1 MFRVGF
7 SQMGSKNWMGGH
19 TYLKNISS
27 VIKARLKD
35 KILLKFITYDKENL
49 ENVDLKKFDK
59 ILKIKNKITFL
70 NKIINFIYNS
80 KLNKIINSE
89 LDIFFDV
96 NHSSIFTNSKK
107 IVPWIPDFQHRHL
120 PNFFT
125 FFGYWKRE
133 LLFKK
138 KIFFQKNIIVSSN
151 HAKKDCIKFYNK
163 DPNQIHVVKFSI
175 FTDPKNH
182 INKISYLKKK
192 YKIEKKYI
200 YVPNQFWAH
209 KNHNV
214 ILKSLKYI
222 KSINLEIYN
231 KIPQII
237 FTGIPFDNRNKEYSK
252 KVLVK
257 INSSKFK
264 NKVRY
269 LGVVP
274 LDDVYKLNAN
284 CLCLINPSY
293 FEGWSTT
300 VEEAKSF
307 GTPTILS
314 NIPVHK
320 EQLPKSIFFN
330 PYRYKELSAVLID
343 IVKKKYLLVRKK
355 GKKVIRE
362 NNKRNFEHADQFLNA
377 IKKSINF

>member
-19 TYLKNISS
+19 TYLRNISS
-27 VIKARLKD
+27 VIKSRLKG
-35 KILLKFITYDKENL
+35 KILLKFITYNQENL
-49 ENVDLKKFDK
+49 NYVDLRKFDQIIKIKQKNNFFNK
-59 ILKIKNKITFL
+59 ILNFHLIKVINK
-70 NKIINFIYNS
+70 
-80 KLNKIINSE
+80 E
-89 LDIFFDV
+89 LDIYFDV
-96 NHSSIFTNSKK
+96 NHSAIFTNNKK

-120 PNFFT
+120 PNFFS

-133 LLFKK
+133 LSFRK

-163 DPNQIHVVKFSI
+163 NPNKIHVVKFSI
-175 FTDPKNH
+175 FTDPKRY

-209 KNHNV
+209 KNHNI
-214 ILKSLKYI
+214 ILRSLQYI
-222 KSINLEIYN
+222 KSKNLKVYN
-231 KIPQII
+231 NLPQII
-237 FTGIPFDNRNKEYSK
+237 FTGIPFDMRNKDYSK
-252 KVLVK
+252 KIFNR
-257 INSSKFK
+257 INSSEFK
-264 NKVRY
+264 DKVKY

-274 LDDVYKLNAN
+274 IDDVYRLNAN
-284 CLCLINPSY
+284 CFCLINPSL

-320 EQLPKSIFFN
+320 EQLPESLFFN
-330 PYRYKELSAVLID
+330 PHKYKELSKILID
-343 IVKKKYLLVRKK
+343 IDKKKHLLLRKK
-355 GKKVIRE
+355 IELAKKE
-362 NNKRNFEHADQFLNA
+362 NYKRNIEHSKQFLNA
-377 IKKSINF
+377 IKKSVNL

>member
-1 MFRVGF
+1 M
-7 SQMGSKNWMGGH
+7 
-19 TYLKNISS
+19 
-27 VIKARLKD
+27 
-35 KILLKFITYDKENL
+35 
-49 ENVDLKKFDK
+49 
-59 ILKIKNKITFL
+59 
-70 NKIINFIYNS
+70 
-80 KLNKIINSE
+80 
-89 LDIFFDV
+89 
-96 NHSSIFTNSKK
+96 
-107 IVPWIPDFQHRHL
+107 
-120 PNFFT
+120 
-125 FFGYWKRE
+125 
-133 LLFKK
+133 
-138 KIFFQKNIIVSSN
+138 
-151 HAKKDCIKFYNK
+151 
-163 DPNQIHVVKFSI
+163 
-175 FTDPKNH
+175 
-182 INKISYLKKK
+182 
-192 YKIEKKYI
+192 
-200 YVPNQFWAH
+200 
-209 KNHNV
+209 
-214 ILKSLKYI
+214 KYI

-377 IKKSINF
+377 KKKSINF